1 MFRKENEL
9 YLRHEANR
17 IRRAALAALL
27 AGLTACHPGTTRA
40 QQGAPQVSGSNEL
53 KVGAPMAMMER
64 RLELSGCAVV
74 EGGLLL
80 VEDELIGALLFAS
93 KIGQAPIDVAT
104 IKLERK
110 KKARAPF
117 APAHKLFPYQDF
129 EDIASDGASQVYVIG
144 SHHGKD
150 GERRPDR
157 EFLFACDWDAKDGEI
172 KVVGEQYGLLDMI
185 APVLKAAGVDIGL
198 TETDVVDT
206 LNIEGLALHGGT
218 LYIGLRSPLSA
229 SGKALLLSG
238 PVEGVMAGSA
248 ALQLTEIDL
257 AGGGI
262 RALDWD
268 PVRGAL
274 LGISGPA
281 GDGSGPSSLW
291 AIDVEGGTAETVLK
305 FDEFIARKSPE
316 GICRMPGGPLVV
328 ALDGEG
334 DSRGGELVEIQD

>member
-1 MFRKENEL
+1 M
-9 YLRHEANR
+9 RHESNR
-17 IRRAALAALL
+17 IRRAVLAATL
-27 AGLTACHPGTTRA
+27 AGLTACHPGTSRA
-40 QQGAPQVSGSNEL
+40 QQGATEVSGPSNP
-53 KVGAPMAMMER
+53 KVGEPIPMMER

-74 EGGLLL
+74 EGGVLL

-93 KIGQAPIDVAT
+93 NIGQAPIDVAT

-172 KVVGEQYGLLDMI
+172 KVVGEQYGLLGMI

-198 TETDVVDT
+198 TETEVVDT
-206 LNIEGLALHGGT
+206 LNVEGVALHDGT
-218 LYIGLRSPLSA
+218 LHIGLRSPLSA

-238 PVEGVMAGSA
+238 PVEDIMAGSA
-248 ALQLTEIDL
+248 PLRLTEIDL

-268 PVRGAL
+268 PVRGVL

-281 GDGSGPSSLW
+281 GEATGSSSLW
-291 AIDVEGGTAETVLK
+291 AIDVDGGGAETLLK
-305 FDEFIARKSPE
+305 FDESIARKGPE
-316 GICRMPGGPLVV
+316 GICRIPGGALLV

-334 DSRGGELVEIQD
+334 HARGGELVEIQD